1 MFPFDLTS
9 FFRMVKPLQ
18 TLLEREFR
26 LCYMVPG
33 FTLGD
38 LRNTGARMLDW
49 FDSRLQKQLQDEE
62 AKMKGK

>member
-1 MFPFDLTS
+1 
-9 FFRMVKPLQ
+9 MVKPLQ

-38 LRNTGARMLDW
+38 LRNTGSRMLDW
-49 FDSRLQKQLQDEE
+49 FDGRLNKQIQDEN
-62 AKMKGK
+62 KNKG